1 MGFAACL
8 ALSASPALA
17 VAANSSTH
25 LAPIAFIP
33 LDDRPVTLQ
42 LPVMLG
48 SIAGQ
53 QVVTPPLVSI
63 GHYLRPGDPE
73 AILNWLESPATAG
86 VSAVIASTDM
96 VAYGGLVA
104 SRTPLIGIDAAVG
117 RLRRFARIKT
127 LRSEAF
133 VGAFGTV
140 VRLAPTGV
148 PGHGQVPGYWAA
160 GGTVDAIAAYA
171 NLPDPPADPA
181 DAAKAARLRVQIGPK
196 VLGEYLGVRA
206 RNLGVDEW
214 ALQFVYDG
222 AIDRLVLGQ
231 DDAGPTGLH
240 LRDVA
245 ALNAAVRD
253 YGIGD
258 RVSIE
263 PGADELGMVLIARAF
278 ARNAGWQPSVR
289 VVYSRPGGSEVQDRL
304 EYVPIDVTI
313 ARLIAAC
320 GAHRVARGGDVVL
333 YVRVPD
339 TNDAD
344 EAAFENNLAADV
356 AAGASVTVADLSFLS
371 GGPGESQRALTED
384 LIARGI
390 AGKIDGFASWNTTA
404 NTVGTSLAAAL
415 AAGAGRRA
423 GTFDARA
430 QAEFLLDRYVDDY
443 AFHQFVRPELN
454 TTLRARDIDTTL
466 LEPNVAGEANS
477 LNRTLLWPYALDLLG
492 RIFPR
497 YSDAGLT
504 ITLPWERTFE
514 TAIDVRLAPA
524 GSAL

>member
-1 MGFAACL
+1 M
-8 ALSASPALA
+8 ALPALA
-17 VAANSSTH
+17 GGLALAALIPPPAFSATAPHRVPVA
-25 LAPIAFIP
+25 FVP

-48 SIAGQ
+48 AVAGQ
-53 QVVTPPLVSI
+53 PVITPPLTTI

-73 AILNWLESPATAG
+73 AILTWLESPATAG
-86 VSAVIASTDM
+86 AAAIVVSTDM

-104 SRTPLIGIDAAVG
+104 SRTPELGLDPAVG
-117 RLRRFARIKT
+117 RLRRLARLKQ
-127 LRSEAF
+127 LRPGAF
-133 VGAFGTV
+133 LGAFGTV
-140 VRLAPTGV
+140 VRLAPTGL
-148 PGHGQVPGYWAA
+148 PGNGQVRGYWAT
-160 GGTVDAIAAYA
+160 GSTVDAIAAYA
-171 NLPDPPADPA
+171 NLPDPPSAPA
-181 DAAKAARLRVQIGPK
+181 DAAKAARLRALIGDD
-196 VLGEYLGVRA
+196 VLDAYLGVRA

-222 AIDRLVLGQ
+222 DLDRLVIGQ

-245 ALNAAVRD
+245 ALGAVVRD
-253 YGIGD
+253 YGIGS

-263 PGADELGMVLIARAF
+263 PGADELGMVVVARAF
-278 ARNAGWQPSVR
+278 ARNVGWQPAVR
-289 VVYSRPGGSEVQDRL
+289 VVYSRPDGGEVQDRL

-313 ARLIAAC
+313 GRLIAAC
-320 GAHRVARGGDVVL
+320 GARRVAQAADVVL

-344 EAAFENNLAADV
+344 ESAFENALGTDV
-356 AAGASVTVADLSFLS
+356 AAGTSVTVADLSFLS
-371 GGPGESQRALTED
+371 GGPGAAQRLLTED
-384 LIARGI
+384 LMTRGI

-430 QAEFLLDRYVDDY
+430 QAEFLLDRYIDDY

-454 TTLRARDIDTTL
+454 ETLRARDIDTTL
-466 LEPNVAGEANS
+466 LTPAIARQASS
-477 LNRTLLWPYALDLLG
+477 LNRALLWPRALALLAQ
-492 RIFPR
+492 IFPQYR
-497 YSDAGLT
+497 DAGLT
-504 ITLPWERTFE
+504 ITLPWDRTFE
-514 TAIDVRLAPA
+514 TAIEVRLQ
-524 GSAL
+524 SR

>member
-1 MGFAACL
+1 VTLAASIALAALNPTPAFAAPPL
-8 ALSASPALA
+8 RRPP
-17 VAANSSTH
+17 VA
-25 LAPIAFIP
+25 FVP

-48 SIAGQ
+48 AVAGQ
-53 QVVTPPLVSI
+53 PLVTPPLTTI
-63 GHYLRPGDPE
+63 GHYLQPGNPE
-73 AILNWLESPATAG
+73 AILNWLESPATADA
-86 VSAVIASTDM
+86 SAIVVSTDM

-104 SRTPLIGIDAAVG
+104 SRTPQTGMDPAVG
-117 RLRRFARIKT
+117 RLRRLARLKL
-127 LRSEAF
+127 LRPGAF
-133 VGAFGTV
+133 VGAFGTI

-148 PGHGQVPGYWAA
+148 PGNGQVPGYWAT
-160 GGTVDAIAAYA
+160 GTTVDAIAAFA
-171 NLPDPPADPA
+171 NLPDPPAAPG
-181 DAAKAARLRVQIGPK
+181 DAAKAARLRALIGQG
-196 VLGEYLGVRA
+196 VLDAYLGVRA

-222 AIDRLVLGQ
+222 GIDRLVIGQ

-245 ALNAAVRD
+245 ALGAAVRD

-263 PGADELGMVLIARAF
+263 PGADELGMVAVARAF
-278 ARNAGWQPSVR
+278 ARNVGWQPAVR
-289 VVYSRPGGSEVQDRL
+289 VVYSRPGGGEVQDRL

-313 ARLIAAC
+313 GRLIAAC
-320 GAHRVARGGDVVL
+320 GARRVAQGGDVVL

-344 EAAFENNLAADV
+344 EIAFENALATDV
-356 AAGASVTVADLSFLS
+356 AAERSVTVADLSFLS
-371 GGPGESQRALTED
+371 GGPGESQRLLTED

-423 GTFDARA
+423 GTFNARA
-430 QAEFLLDRYVDDY
+430 QAEFLLDRYIDDY

-454 TTLRARDIDTTL
+454 ETLRARDMDTTL
-466 LEPNVAGEANS
+466 LTPGIAREASS
-477 LNRTLLWPYALDLLG
+477 LNRALLWPRALALLAQ
-492 RIFPR
+492 IFPHYR
-497 YSDAGLT
+497 DTGLT
-504 ITLPWERTFE
+504 ITLPWDRTFE
-514 TAIDVRLAPA
+514 TAIEVRLQ
-524 GSAL
+524 SR